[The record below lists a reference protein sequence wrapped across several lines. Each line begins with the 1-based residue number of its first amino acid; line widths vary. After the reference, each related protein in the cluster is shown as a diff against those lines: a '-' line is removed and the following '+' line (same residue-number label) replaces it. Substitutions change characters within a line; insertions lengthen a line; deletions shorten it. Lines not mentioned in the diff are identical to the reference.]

1 MRVYFV
7 PTALVTLLFAVG
19 SAAALDFD
27 KLDRRIVKEPAYQ
40 SKPLYGLAMLG
51 SDAKT
56 HVWMVLDGERL
67 YVDKNCNGDLTDDG
81 PPAELKNKGTDPAS
95 FEDIEVTPD
104 GGVTVYKFEVTLWG
118 RPSLRPEAGPD
129 REPFNQ
135 SVHVT
140 FPDGRW
146 FGAWGDHHA
155 PLMFSSSAGKA
166 PAMYFGGALRMG
178 FEVRKPIERV
188 AGGFQLSACVGTP
201 GSCPGAWV
209 HLLYKTIPKDV
220 HPKVE
225 LEFPPEVA
233 GGQPVRAQL
242 VLGQRC

>member
-1 MRVYFV
+1 MRVYSV
-7 PTALVTLLFAVG
+7 SAAVVTLLFAG
-19 SAAALDFD
+19 GLAAALDFD
-27 KLDRRIVKEPAYQ
+27 KLDRRIAKEPDYQ
-40 SKPLYGLAMLG
+40 SKPLYGLAILG
-51 SDAKT
+51 SDAKM

-81 PPAELKNKGTDPAS
+81 PPAELKNKDTDPAS

-104 GGVTVYKFEVTLWG
+104 SGRTVYKFEVT
-118 RPSLRPEAGPD
+118 
-129 REPFNQ
+129 NQ

-155 PLMFSSSAGKA
+155 PLMFSSSAVKA
-166 PAMYFGGALRMG
+166 PAMHFGGALRMG
-178 FEVRKPIERV
+178 FDVRNPIERV

-201 GSCPGAWV
+201 GSAPGAWV
-209 HLLYKTIPKDV
+209 HLLYKTIPRDV

-225 LEFPPEVA
+225 LEFQPEVA
-233 GGQPVRAQL
+233 GGQPVR
-242 VLGQRC
+242 VRFTLGQRC